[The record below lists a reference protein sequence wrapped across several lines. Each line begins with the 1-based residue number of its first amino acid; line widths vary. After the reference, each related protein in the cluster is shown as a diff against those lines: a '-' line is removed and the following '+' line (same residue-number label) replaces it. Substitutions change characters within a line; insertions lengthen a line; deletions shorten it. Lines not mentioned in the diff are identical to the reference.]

1 MSVWKQVYPFTVPLI
16 KLSNKGGVTNCS
28 KEMII
33 IKQIKKFLMAL
44 VIAYIPSLIIIVALI
59 GGDSAFFDTS
69 FAFDLLIVLLYTL
82 PVFVGTIDIVICV
95 IRTIESKKRVSIYN
109 SITMLIAL
117 SVIILT
123 FVLSE
128 MIYISVIMTALLLM
142 IELIHWIKDNRKIN
156 KISFVKQISF
166 WAIVLTILLAVT
178 LCASAY
184 RSFVDAENKV
194 DTLDGVGDNSD
205 NIVDLEKQISKQY
218 ELENF
223 KLIRITIESVDN
235 QSSRYEMYVSGSYT
249 IDAKVELWSKLYE
262 IAYTDFQTLCA
273 LNNKVLYNAEK
284 SRDYEITTD
293 VPQEIILLISRIIF
307 E

>member
-1 MSVWKQVYPFTVPLI
+1 
-16 KLSNKGGVTNCS
+16 
-28 KEMII
+28 MII
-33 IKQIKKFLMAL
+33 IKQIKKILMAL
-44 VIAYIPSLIIIVALI
+44 VIAYIPSLLIIAALI
-59 GGDSAFFDTS
+59 GGDSVFFDTS

-82 PVFVGTIDIVICV
+82 PVFVGIIEIVICV

-117 SVIILT
+117 SAIILT

-142 IELIHWIKDNRKIN
+142 IELVHWIKDNKRIN

-184 RSFVDAENKV
+184 RFWVDAENKV

-223 KLIRITIESVDN
+223 KLIRVTIESVDN
-235 QSSRYEMYVSGSYT
+235 QSSRYEMHISGSYT
-249 IDAKVELWSKLYE
+249 TDAKVELWSK
-262 IAYTDFQTLCA
+262 
-273 LNNKVLYNAEK
+273 
-284 SRDYEITTD
+284 SYEITYDDYNLLYGFNQDD
-293 VPQEIILLISRIIF
+293 VIYNTYKDEKYKEIVVNIPPELVTCISASMFTIK
-307 E
+307 